1 MQTRQ
6 GSVYL
11 HNGNY
16 FPRYAMAVF
25 RRDIHM
31 KVNYFDT
38 LYQLVYI
45 AGKV

>member
-1 MQTRQ
+1 MQARL

-16 FPRYAMAVF
+16 LPRYARAVS

-31 KVNYFDT
+31 KVNYFDA
-38 LYQLVYI
+38 LYQLGYI